1 MYAANRRLRTSEEN
15 FAIVISWES
24 NLALADFAQIFKDLD
39 NIFRVAT
46 REVTPRLKGTNSKR
60 GEAALTVSDVRAGSL
75 EILLNPYFSGVVSSL
90 AAAAII
96 AVFTYTLRRTNGK
109 RGPNDSSPLDMV
121 SNETIS
127 EQKLREAANAT
138 VGGTANYRKSLRQ
151 TSVTFGLN
159 ISIKIKGKTI
169 YLNDE

>member
-1 MYAANRRLRTSEEN
+1 
-15 FAIVISWES
+15 
-24 NLALADFAQIFKDLD
+24 
-39 NIFRVAT
+39 
-46 REVTPRLKGTNSKR
+46 
-60 GEAALTVSDVRAGSL
+60 
-75 EILLNPYFSGVVSSL
+75 
-90 AAAAII
+90 
-96 AVFTYTLRRTNGK
+96 
-109 RGPNDSSPLDMV
+109 MV

-169 YLNDE
+169 YLNDD